1 MRFNYYKKKMY
12 DYKYNN
18 SSSLLKEIEKIRKSE
33 GISKKKTKP
42 FWLIKP
48 KKRFRNYNYLNRNSR
63 DLTIIHLPNL

>member
-33 GISKKKTKP
+33 GISKKKLNH
-42 FWLIKP
+42 FGLLN
-48 KKRFRNYNYLNRNSR
+48 KKN
-63 DLTIIHLPNL
+63 DLETTITSTEILGI